1 MEWNVRQ
8 TGYDRTTISAKCLHF
23 ANALKIHTLFTK
35 QSIEGLS
42 GHLFSELN
50 TKSDLDFRDFL
61 LSVTDTFF
69 IEIEGNIERNGN
81 ESNADYLIISI
92 LTRNLTLKFAND
104 NIMSEANHMPR
115 EVTEMLYGK
124 GKVTSPITIL
134 QKNDWLVVIMM
145 MIVSVSE
152 LTVLFAPE

>member
-8 TGYDRTTISAKCLHF
+8 TGYDRTTVSAKCLQI
-23 ANALKIHTLFTK
+23 ANSLKIHTLFTK
-35 QSIEGLS
+35 QNMDGLS
-42 GHLFSELN
+42 GQMFSLLD
-50 TKSDLDFRDFL
+50 TKTDKDFRDFV

-69 IEIEGNIERNGN
+69 IEIEGNIETNGN
-81 ESNADYLIISI
+81 ESNADYLINV
-92 LTRNLTLKFAND
+92 LTKNLATKFTGDHITSALNL
-104 NIMSEANHMPR
+104 MPR

-124 GKVTSPITIL
+124 GKLTLPTAIL